1 MKEIEI
7 ELKYI
12 LFFAFILF
20 LSVVYIY
27 YGALTDSWGFGD
39 ETYYY
44 LASKSIVE
52 NNWVISHIPKLYAT
66 AGFQGEWL
74 GKPPLSYYMPTIFYW
89 LGNGNLTVFKLFAP
103 IFGILT
109 VLLVF
114 IIGKNLYNFWAGFV
128 AAILTAGTPLFIH
141 FSIITYA
148 ETLTAFFIL
157 LSLYT
162 AYKAITIRSKKWII
176 LAGIIFGLVIKE
188 ISFFIPIIFIVYLGL
203 RFLTRSFDMKE
214 FKILAI
220 ISVIGLLLYSPWLIR
235 NYVLFKNPVFP
246 AFPNIFGYGG
256 LDPVGYQL
264 FRSAGYKPLIDI
276 INALSLKAY
285 FYFLFFFGAWGLLYL
300 VIKRRMTDIWLL
312 SIILVLILPIFLVP
326 TARDIRY
333 LFPMIPILALPIS
346 FIFIE
351 MYTSASQFA
360 KYYKIAS
367 VLIILLVSIFSLYHI
382 VNESKRI
389 DEGIRHMYPGVEEG
403 SNWIKVNVPKD
414 AVIMDLWTPNFV
426 YTTDRV
432 VVFPHAFHAGE
443 LWNFWNSSEQNALE
457 LLKKHGINYVI
468 VETILFQPEH
478 IRKGMAWI
486 SIPEEFIY
494 IVKDWSSFEL
504 VYNKPWILIYKIN
517 YETNETEGYEIIPI
531 PWRSS

>member
-7 ELKYI
+7 ELKYVI
-12 LFFAFILF
+12 FFAFILF

-27 YGALTDSWGFGD
+27 YGAFTDSWGFGD

-74 GKPPLSYYMPTIFYW
+74 GKPPLSYYIPAIFYC
-89 LGNGNLTVFKLFAP
+89 LGNGNLTVFKLFTP

-214 FKILAI
+214 FKILATI
-220 ISVIGLLLYSPWLIR
+220 AVIGLLLYSPWLIR
-235 NYVLFKNPVFP
+235 NYMLFRNPVFP
-246 AFPNIFGYGG
+246 AFPNIFGYSG
-256 LDPVGYQL
+256 LDPIGYQL
-264 FRSAGYKPLIDI
+264 FRSAGYKPLMDV
-276 INALSLKAY
+276 INAFSLQVY
-285 FYFLFFFGAWGLLYL
+285 FFFLFFFGAWGLLYL
-300 VIKRRMTDIWLL
+300 VIKHRMTDLWLL
-312 SIILVLILPIFLVP
+312 SAILVLILPIVLVS
-326 TARDIRY
+326 TTRDIRY
-333 LFPMIPILALPIS
+333 LFPIIPILALPIS
-346 FIFIE
+346 FVFIE
-351 MYTSASQFA
+351 MYNSISQFA
-360 KYYKIAS
+360 KYYKIAAI
-367 VLIILLVSIFSLYHI
+367 LIVLLVSIFSLYHI
-382 VNESKRI
+382 VNESKRM
-389 DEGIRHMYPGVEEG
+389 DEGIRHMQLGLGEAFKWIEE
-403 SNWIKVNVPKD
+403 NAPED
-414 AVIMDLWTPNFV
+414 AVIMDLWTPNLV
-426 YTTDRV
+426 YSTDRV
-432 VVFPHAFHAGE
+432 GVFPHAFHAGE
-443 LWNFWNSSEQNALE
+443 LWEFWKLSEQDALK
-457 LLKKHGINYVI
+457 LLEKHEIDYVQ
-468 VETILFQPEH
+468 VERVLFQPEH

-494 IVKDWSSFEL
+494 IVEDWSSFEL
-504 VYNKPWILIYKIN
+504 VYNQNWVLIYKVN
-517 YETNETEGYEIIPI
+517 YEGNKTGGYEITHI
-531 PWRSS
+531 PWEPR